1 MENITLN
8 STLTSSGVRC
18 SSKCKVMSL
27 IELLHHARKASP
39 NTSIVVKSIVMA
51 SVMFSIAMGTSAVGE
66 EFDNESN
73 RIGPASLLK
82 DWYEVVKR
90 SENEQ
95 KLIEECLEDESSC
108 TKQMNA
114 IRMLVLRGRD
124 LKPKQKLSLVNRF
137 INKERR
143 YTRDRSNND
152 ESAES
157 HVNKRQNWT
166 TLLDFLEKGG
176 DCEDY
181 ATSKYALLKLLGF
194 EPNELRILVVYDR
207 NAREHHALTLVNNE
221 ELGLQ
226 LMDNDNAIYRNRPF
240 HYRYVYSLNEDSIW
254 DHSLDRVPAARRL
267 KASRSR

>member
-1 MENITLN
+1 MRVAAPLKCSI
-8 STLTSSGVRC
+8 LTNTIVLVTTVCVVLAG
-18 SSKCKVMSL
+18 
-27 IELLHHARKASP
+27 ANAS
-39 NTSIVVKSIVMA
+39 A
-51 SVMFSIAMGTSAVGE
+51 E

-73 RIGPASLLK
+73 RIGPASLLT
-82 DWYEVVKR
+82 DWYEVVQR
-90 SENEQ
+90 SQIEQ
-95 KLIEECLEDESSC
+95 TQIEQCLEDESSC
-108 TKQMNA
+108 SKQLKS
-114 IRMLVLRGRD
+114 IRTLVLRGRD
-124 LKPKQKLSLVNRF
+124 LKPKQKLSLVNRY

-143 YTRDRSNND
+143 YTRDRRNND
-152 ESAES
+152 PSEES

-194 EPNELRILVVYDR
+194 EPEELRILVVYDR
-207 NAREHHALTLVNNE
+207 NAREHHALTLVHNE

-226 LMDNDNAIYRNRPF
+226 LLDNDNAIYRNRPF

-267 KASRSR
+267 KASRERQSNQDPLSR

>member
-1 MENITLN
+1 
-8 STLTSSGVRC
+8 
-18 SSKCKVMSL
+18 MSL
-27 IELLHHARKASP
+27 SDQEDASQRIRMNWYIMRDRASP
-39 NTSIVVKSIVMA
+39 TASIFSKAFATASLVYLLVMGA
-51 SVMFSIAMGTSAVGE
+51 SVSGE
-66 EFDNESN
+66 EFDNDAN

-90 SENEQ
+90 SEDEQ
-95 KLIEECLEDESSC
+95 ELIKKCLEDESSC
-108 TKQMNA
+108 TKQMKS
-114 IRMLVLRGRD
+114 IRTLVLRGRD

-143 YTRDRSNND
+143 YTRDRRTND
-152 ESAES
+152 QPAES
-157 HVNKRQNWT
+157 HVDRRQNWT
-166 TLLDFLEKGG
+166 TLLDFLETGG

-194 EPNELRILVVYDR
+194 EPDELRILVVYDR
-207 NAREHHALTLVNNE
+207 NVREHHALTLVKTK

-226 LMDNDNAIYRNRPF
+226 LLDNDNSIYRNRPF

-267 KASRSR
+267 KANRSR

>member
-1 MENITLN
+1 MRDT
-8 STLTSSGVRC
+8 
-18 SSKCKVMSL
+18 
-27 IELLHHARKASP
+27 ASP
-39 NTSIVVKSIVMA
+39 TASIFAKVFTMTSIVCLVAIGS
-51 SVMFSIAMGTSAVGE
+51 TLCGE

-73 RIGPASLLK
+73 RIGPASLLT
-82 DWYEVVKR
+82 DWHEVVQR
-90 SENEQ
+90 SETEQ
-95 KLIEECLEDESSC
+95 ELIEQCLKDESSC
-108 TKQMNA
+108 TKQTKS
-114 IRMLVLRGRD
+114 IRTLVLRGRD

-143 YTRDRSNND
+143 YRRDRRNND
-152 ESAES
+152 QSTES
-157 HVNKRQNWT
+157 HVDRRQNWT

-207 NAREHHALTLVNNE
+207 NVREHHALTLVKTK

-226 LMDNDNAIYRNRPF
+226 LLDNDNSIYRKRPF

-267 KASRSR
+267 KANRSR